1 MSYGGE
7 TATVEKFLLLE
18 KLKKKR
24 TSVKRRATQAIKE
37 IDEAVQCNKRQSLE
51 LWVSNLESLDE
62 DQSLSLYKTI

>member
-1 MSYGGE
+1 MSIGGE
-7 TATVEKFLLLE
+7 TETVEKCLLLE

-24 TSVKRRATQAIKE
+24 TSVKGRVTQEIKE

-51 LWVSNLESLDE
+51 LWGSNLESLDE